1 MSCTSAIRSL
11 IFCTG
16 WLGVDLDEVGAGTEM
31 GGWVGGEVECGGRE
45 LGGRR
50 AQGEGGCGVLKVGE
64 SGKTG
69 KEVSAGIM

>member
-16 WLGVDLDEVGAGTEM
+16 WLGVALDEVGAGTEM
-31 GGWVGGEVECGGRE
+31 GGWVGGEVEWGGSERRDS
-45 LGGRR
+45 GVRGR
-50 AQGEGGCGVLKVGE
+50 GMLKVGE

-69 KEVSAGIM
+69 KEVRVM